1 MKKKNLFDTAAA
13 QDEGE
18 KTLIRSIQ
26 QRKRAENRQKLRD
39 NQEFMKEWQDE
50 GLTNWKTN
58 QEIRQANIAKSKHY
72 EDREVA
78 VYKEKLTRE
87 LNQATNELRGGV
99 DEFEKNLQKLGIE
112 QNVNID
118 DAIKKIQEK
127 KGIPPG

>member
-1 MKKKNLFDTAAA
+1 MVRFQVKKKNLFDTAAA

-58 QEIRQANIAKSKHY
+58 QEIR
-72 EDREVA
+72 
-78 VYKEKLTRE
+78 
-87 LNQATNELRGGV
+87 
-99 DEFEKNLQKLGIE
+99 
-112 QNVNID
+112 
-118 DAIKKIQEK
+118 
-127 KGIPPG
+127 